1 MSIDI
6 RLIGKRIK
14 KARKTLKI
22 TQSDLAATCDICD
35 TYLSYIESG
44 IKTPSLEVID
54 KLASAL
60 GITVAELLGGRQTG
74 RHDTYC
80 TKIAEMLE
88 KCTLEEQQLI
98 YAMLCTFLE
107 SMRR

>member
-6 RLIGKRIK
+6 KLIGKRIK
-14 KARKTLKI
+14 RKRKTLHI
-22 TQSDLAATCDICD
+22 TQADLAAACDICD

-60 GITVAELLGGRQTG
+60 GITVADLLGGKQTS
-74 RHDTYC
+74 RSESYC
-80 TKIAEMLE
+80 TKITEMLE
-88 KCTLEEQQLI
+88 KCTPEEQRLI
-98 YAMLCTFLE
+98 YTMMCTFLD
-107 SMRR
+107 SLRR